1 MGKDNKSKRYHNKKR
16 NAALL
21 YEFLIRHISSCLVSN
36 KQEEAKIALAISKKY
51 FAKGTILNEELKL
64 VNTLVKN
71 KMKSKESAHRLVS
84 EVLSLSKKVD
94 SRKLDVEKSLLI
106 KEINHN
112 FGMDTV
118 YNYKVPN
125 YTVYASINN
134 LLTDNINK
142 KSRLS
147 LVDRIKFEDSIVEH
161 LTKEVVTQSKTP
173 DLKSNPKYNNLVY
186 KFIVERFHKKY
197 ENKLSVNQKKLITDY
212 ALYLVSN
219 DKDKFVNE
227 VKSQFS
233 TIAKKLSNVKDKT
246 LVENKDLM
254 TKINECSSKLA
265 TVDVDSVTEVGVVNI
280 LKYIQL
286 SEEVDS

>member
-36 KQEEAKIALAISKKY
+36 KQEEAKKALDLSKKY
-51 FAKGTILNEELKL
+51 FTKGTILNEELRLINSL
-64 VNTLVKN
+64 VNN
-71 KMKSKESAHRLVS
+71 KVKSKESAHKLVG
-84 EVLSLSKKVD
+84 EILSLSKKID
-94 SRKLDVEKSLLI
+94 SKKLDVEKSQLI

-125 YTVYASINN
+125 YTIYASVNN
-134 LLTDNINK
+134 LLTDSINK

-147 LVDRIKFEDSIVEH
+147 PVDKIKFEDSIVEH
-161 LTKEVVTQSKTP
+161 LTKQVVTESKP
-173 DLKSNPKYNNLVY
+173 VDIKSNPKYNNLIY

-197 ENKLSVNQKKLITDY
+197 ENTLSPNQKKLITDY
-212 ALYLVSN
+212 ALYLVSE
-219 DKDKFVNE
+219 DKETFVKE
-227 VKSQFS
+227 IKTQFA
-233 TIAKKLSNVKDKT
+233 TISKKLSTIKDKS
-246 LVENKDLM
+246 LVENKELM
-254 TKINECSSKLA
+254 TKINECSNKLS
-265 TVDVDSVTEVGVVNI
+265 TLDINNITETSIVSV